1 MKKRTVVL
9 ALSAAILVSAVIIGV
24 IYEMGLTSQDLPFD
38 DSGPTPAPLPQPEM
52 AVSATYSESAETV
65 RIRVESGRMTAEEY
79 DILEISQRGHEYD
92 VNDTKLKLP
101 GQTEVHPSGKW
112 VDTESRGLTSFPVMA
127 GDSIIVVTVDR
138 TDDDGDGIEGIDGND
153 SFLLGYGHR
162 RGLKHKAILASWT
175 VDNGTLTRGNK
186 FG

>member
-1 MKKRTVVL
+1 MKKQTVLL
-9 ALSAAILVSAVIIGV
+9 ALSAAILVSAVTIGV

-52 AVSATYSESAETV
+52 IVSATYNESAETV

-92 VNDTKLKLP
+92 INDTKLKLP
-101 GQTEVHPSGKW
+101 GQSEVHPSGKW

-153 SFLLGYGHR
+153 SLALNYGHR
-162 RGLKHKAILASWT
+162 RGHKRKAILASWT
-175 VDNGTLTRGNK
+175 VDNGTLTRGDK